1 MKRFLAMLLAALMV
15 LSLVACGGNSTTP
28 PSNEGNNQQEE
39 PNTNEEEKKLVV
51 YTAASDEQLDV
62 IVPLYEEKYGV
73 EVEVISAGTGEMLA
87 RADSEKADPYGDLF
101 LGGGESNFN
110 AYSHLFQP
118 YVSSEDPNLIPEFRN
133 NTGWITYYYLD
144 CPTLLYNNDL
154 IGDLEIKGYK
164 DLLQPELKGKIAF
177 PDPTASSSAIMH
189 IQTILTDFGGLNV
202 NNQEGWDY
210 VTKLYENMDGKMAS
224 GSSAAYKSVVDGE
237 NTVALTYEEASVR
250 LKSQGA
256 NVTIVYMEEG
266 TVFTPTTLGIFKDCK
281 HLENAKKFV
290 DLVLSQEVQNI
301 LCKDLCLRP
310 IRDDVDY
317 PDYFASV
324 ADVYT
329 VELDQNYINEH
340 NPELIEKCK
349 EIQTGFNF

>member
-1 MKRFLAMLLAALMV
+1 MKRILAILLAMMMVFSLAACT
-15 LSLVACGGNSTTP
+15 S
-28 PSNEGNNQQEE
+28 SNEPSEE
-39 PNTNEEEKKLVV
+39 PAAEPETTEEEAKLVV

-62 IVPLYEEKYGV
+62 IIPLYEEKYGV

-118 YVSSEDPNLIPEFRN
+118 YVSSEDANLIPEFRN
-133 NTGWITYYYLD
+133 NTGWISYYYLD

-154 IGDLEIKGYK
+154 IGDIEIKGYE
-164 DLLQPELKGKIAF
+164 DLLQPELKGKIAM

-189 IQTILTDFGGLNV
+189 VQTILTDFGGLDV
-202 NNQEGWDY
+202 NNEQGWDFM
-210 VTKLYENMDGKMAS
+210 TKLYENMDGKMAS

-250 LKSQGA
+250 LVSQGA

-266 TVFTPTTLGIFKDCK
+266 TFFTPTTLGIFKDCK

-290 DLVLSQEVQNI
+290 DLCLSQEVQNI

-310 IRDDVDY
+310 VRDDVDY

-324 ADVYT
+324 SDVYT
-329 VELDQNYINEH
+329 VELDQDYINEH
-340 NPELIEKCK
+340 NPELIERCK
-349 EIQTGFNF
+349 DIQTTIGF